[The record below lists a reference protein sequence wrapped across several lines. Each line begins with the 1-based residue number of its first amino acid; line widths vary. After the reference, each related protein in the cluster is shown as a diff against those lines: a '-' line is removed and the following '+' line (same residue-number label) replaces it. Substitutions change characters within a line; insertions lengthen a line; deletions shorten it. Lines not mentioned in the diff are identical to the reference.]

1 MGSNG
6 DPKTEK
12 GPQMG
17 THLGAVHM
25 TTNTKTKTNFGKRG
39 VQGYQI
45 SDTEQSTSCEC
56 GIKPNNTDNP
66 DEIIGGTEVT
76 VSF

>member
-1 MGSNG
+1 
-6 DPKTEK
+6 
-12 GPQMG
+12 MG

-66 DEIIGGTEVT
+66 DEIVGGTEVT